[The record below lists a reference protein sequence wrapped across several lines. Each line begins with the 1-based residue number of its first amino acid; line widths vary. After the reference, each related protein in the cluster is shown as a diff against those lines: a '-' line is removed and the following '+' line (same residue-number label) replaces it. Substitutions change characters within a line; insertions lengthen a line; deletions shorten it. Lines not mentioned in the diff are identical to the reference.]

1 MKFCCFTPVP
11 WPDLDRRPDAWPFP
25 SDTFDASRCATCYDA
40 AIEQLVYAEQCGFD
54 WVGMGEDHMTAYGL
68 TPNPLLL
75 LSVVA
80 ARTQRVKLV
89 TMGTP
94 LPLLNP
100 IRVAEEMA
108 MLDIQS
114 RGRVIAGLIRGVPQN
129 YSAYNINPH
138 ESRSRFNEAIKLV
151 TKAWTHP
158 ETFAWDGEFYQF
170 PKVSLWPRP
179 FQDPHPPYL
188 LSANSVTSAE
198 QAAHQRAMI
207 GAIHLYNRDAIDRIG
222 ESFDAYRSIAT
233 ADNWVPHPD
242 TFTVGLQTCIASTD
256 QEAFDKLRPA
266 LDYQY
271 TKLSGT
277 FNNEKRKI
285 AAAGNGYGL
294 SPTEENPPTLE
305 ERLEAQ
311 TVLCGSPETVV
322 NQIKRLQDTLGA
334 GVISMHLQVGN
345 MPFESVHESMTLF
358 AQSVRPVFPIT
369 QDIPSETRV

>member
-11 WPDLDRRPDAWPFP
+11 WPDLDQRPDAWPFP
-25 SDTFDASRCATCYDA
+25 SDTFDAERCATCYDA
-40 AIEQLVYAEQCGFD
+40 AIDQLVYAETCGFD

-68 TPNPLLL
+68 TPNPLML

-80 ARTQRVKLV
+80 ARTKRVKLV

-100 IRVAEEMA
+100 LRVAEEMA

-129 YSAYNINPH
+129 YAAYNINPQ
-138 ESRSRFNEAIKLV
+138 ESRARFNEAIELV

-179 FQDPHPPYL
+179 YQSPHPPYL
-188 LSANSVTSAE
+188 LSANSVTSA
-198 QAAHQRAMI
+198 QQGAHKRAMV
-207 GAIHLYNRDAIDRIG
+207 GAIHLYNRDAIDRIR
-222 ESFDAYRSIAT
+222 ESFDAYRSIANASAWT
-233 ADNWVPHPD
+233 PPPE
-242 TFTVGLQTCIASTD
+242 TFTVGLQTCIAPTD
-256 QEAFDKLRPA
+256 QEAYDTLRPA

-277 FNNEKRKI
+277 FNTEKRKI
-285 AAAGNGYGL
+285 AATGNGYGL
-294 SPTEENPPTLE
+294 SPTEENPPTLD

-311 TVLCGSPETVV
+311 TVLCGSPETVTK
-322 NQIKRLQDTLGA
+322 QIERLRDILGI

-345 MPFESVHESMTLF
+345 MPFESVRRSMDLF
-358 AQSVRPVFPIT
+358 AQSVRPMFPQT
-369 QDIPSETRV
+369 EGLTSERTA